1 MPKLV
6 GAPIPRLE
14 DHRLVTGAGCYLDD
28 HHLPGMLHATVVR
41 SRLAHGRLTSVNSTP
56 ARALP
61 GVVGIWTAADLPAFP
76 SVPARAPVPLR
87 PPRRPVLA
95 EGTVRY
101 VGEPIALVVATDRFV
116 AADAADLVEVDYEPM
131 EAVLDAEAA
140 LVPGVVLLHPELG
153 NNECYRLDHAVGDA
167 ARALAQAPVRVQART
182 VHPRL
187 AAVAIEPRGVLAEPG
202 PGGATITVWTSTQ
215 APFGVRDL
223 LAPFLGLAPEMV
235 RVIAPE
241 VGGAFGVKNGLYPE
255 EVLVAWA
262 SLQMGRPLKWTEG
275 RSESMV
281 ATIHGRGLVLAGE
294 LAASQEGRLLALRA
308 SVVGDAGAY
317 LHFNTA
323 MPPIRAFQLLS
334 GCYQIPAVTVTVQ
347 AAFTNKVPTGPYRGA
362 GRPEGIYLIEKLM
375 DELAHRLD
383 LDPAELRRRN
393 FIPPEAFP
401 YNTATGM
408 QYDSGNYAAT
418 LDRALAMADYRTAR
432 ERPPHDGPHLRGV
445 GIGCF
450 VETAGVGP
458 GMPESARVA
467 IDPNERVTVHTG
479 TSPHGQGHE
488 TTVAQL
494 VADELDVGLERIR
507 VLHGDTAQGPPG
519 TGTFGSRSAP
529 IGGTAVLL
537 ASRQVRARAAEAAA
551 HLLEARPEDLV
562 FGDGRITVAGTTRGL
577 TLGAAAAAIE
587 AESAEPLAAT
597 HVFSPTGLVYPFGA
611 HVAVVDIDRATGRVH
626 LLRYIA
632 VDDCGRVINPLIVDG
647 QIHGGVAQGVA
658 EALFEEMVF
667 DASGQPQTATLMD
680 YGIPSA
686 LDLPSIETD
695 RTETP
700 SPLNALGAKGVG
712 ESGTIGAPIAVANAV
727 RAALR
732 PLGIG
737 PLDPPFSSEKVWR
750 ALHGRGAKVP

>member
-6 GAPIPRLE
+6 GTPVPRRE
-14 DHRLVTGAGCYLDD
+14 DHRLVTGTGCYLDD
-28 HHLPGMLHATVVR
+28 HRLPGMLHATVVR
-41 SRLAHGRLTSVNSTP
+41 SRLPHARLDAVKQEA

-76 SVPARAPVPLR
+76 SLPARAPVPLR
-87 PPRRPVLA
+87 APHRPVLA
-95 EGTVRY
+95 QGVVRH

-116 AADAADLVEVDYEPM
+116 AADAADLVEVDYDPM
-131 EAVLDAEAA
+131 APVLDAEAA
-140 LVPGVVLLHPELG
+140 LAPDAVVLHPDLG
-153 NNECYRLDHAVGDA
+153 TNETYRFDHEVGDPA
-167 ARALAQAPVRVQART
+167 AALAQAPVRVQART

-202 PGGATITVWTSTQ
+202 PGGAAITVWTSTQ

-223 LAPFLGLAPEMV
+223 LAPFLGLSPEAV
-235 RVIAPE
+235 RVIAPD

-262 SLQMGRPLKWTEG
+262 SLQLGRPIKWTEG

-281 ATIHGRGLVLAGE
+281 ATTQGRGLVLAGE
-294 LAASQEGRLLALRA
+294 LAASREGRLLALRA
-308 SVVGDAGAY
+308 SIVGDAGAY

-334 GCYQIPAVTVTVQ
+334 GCYQIPAMTVTVRL
-347 AAFTNKVPTGPYRGA
+347 AFTNKVPTGPYRGA

-375 DELAHRLD
+375 DELAHELD

-393 FIPPEAFP
+393 FIAPEAFP
-401 YNTATGM
+401 YQTATGM
-408 QYDSGNYAAT
+408 EYDSGNYAAA
-418 LDRALAMADYRTAR
+418 LERALAMADYPEAR
-432 ERPPHDGPHLRGV
+432 KQPSHDGPHLRGV
-445 GIGCF
+445 GISCF

-467 IDPNERVTVHTG
+467 VDPDESVTVHTG

-494 VADELDVGLERIR
+494 VADELGVGLERIR
-507 VLHGDTAQGPPG
+507 VLHGDTAQGPRG

-537 ASRQVRARAAEAAA
+537 AARAVRARAADAAA
-551 HLLEARPEDLV
+551 HLLEARSEDVV
-562 FGDGRITVAGTTRGL
+562 FGDGRVTVAGTTRGI
-577 TLGAAAAAIE
+577 TLGAVAAAIE
-587 AESAEPLAAT
+587 EESAEPLAAT

-611 HVAVVDIDRATGRVH
+611 HVALVDIDRATGQVH

-658 EALFEEMVF
+658 EALYEEMVF
-667 DASGQPQTATLMD
+667 DATGQPQTATLMD

-686 LDLPSIETD
+686 LDVPAIETD

-712 ESGTIGAPIAVANAV
+712 ESGTIGAPIAIANAV

-750 ALHGRGAKVP
+750 ALHGQGSKVT